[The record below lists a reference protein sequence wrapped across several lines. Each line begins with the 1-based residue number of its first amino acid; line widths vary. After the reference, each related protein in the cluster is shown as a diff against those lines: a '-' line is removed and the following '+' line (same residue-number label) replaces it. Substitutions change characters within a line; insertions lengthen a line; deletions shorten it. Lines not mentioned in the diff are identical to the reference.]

1 MEQDFGSGC
10 SSGCESGWTIYL
22 GQSKYLCDS
31 VYNTK
36 TVVEDDDDDMSMVS
50 DASSGP
56 PHVQQEEEQE
66 CNTDGFGGCKRQEVV
81 KESRKINDL
90 PCFLDDTASSPF
102 VSLSQVGNNQ
112 DAVEEEGDNS
122 ISDYS
127 KDHLQDDMKGGG
139 VECITAISY
148 IRTKCKDQGRGIC
161 FVYF

>member
-1 MEQDFGSGC
+1 MEQGFGSGC

-22 GQSKYLCDS
+22 GQSNYLCDS

-36 TVVEDDDDDMSMVS
+36 NVEEDDDDMSMVS

-56 PHVQQEEEQE
+56 PHVQQQEQE

-102 VSLSQVGNNQ
+102 FSFSHVITFLLLCCNLKVLYIPLSV
-112 DAVEEEGDNS
+112 
-122 ISDYS
+122 
-127 KDHLQDDMKGGG
+127 
-139 VECITAISY
+139 CI
-148 IRTKCKDQGRGIC
+148 
-161 FVYF
+161 

>member
-1 MEQDFGSGC
+1 MEPDFGSGC

-36 TVVEDDDDDMSMVS
+36 NVEEDDDDDMSMVS

-56 PHVQQEEEQE
+56 PHVQQQEEQE
-66 CNTDGFGGCKRQEVV
+66 CNIGGCKRQEVV

-102 VSLSQVGNNQ
+102 FSLSHVGNNQ
-112 DAVEEEGDNS
+112 DAVEEGDNS

-127 KDHLQDDMKGGG
+127 KDHLQGK
-139 VECITAISY
+139 S
-148 IRTKCKDQGRGIC
+148 RFQDQLGP
-161 FVYF
+161 VYNSPVSGTQLRQNRLRP